1 MQVNFAHRFRIYPS
15 EEQKILLAKHFGS
28 CRFVWNYF
36 LNERKEFYLKNKEE
50 IEAKRIKGGL
60 NYYDNARELTQLK
73 QKEEYKWLNEC
84 NSQSLQATLK
94 NLEGSY
100 KSFFRKT
107 HHFPKFKNKHRKQ
120 SFTIPQN
127 FKIEN
132 NKIVFP
138 KFKDGIKVKE
148 HRKV

>member
-73 QKEEYKWLNEC
+73 QKDKDIEYSIESLNDSTSEKDEG
-84 NSQSLQATLK
+84 QAIDDA
-94 NLEGSY
+94 
-100 KSFFRKT
+100 F
-107 HHFPKFKNKHRKQ
+107 
-120 SFTIPQN
+120 N
-127 FKIEN
+127 FYSNGPEN
-132 NKIVFP
+132 
-138 KFKDGIKVKE
+138 
-148 HRKV
+148 